1 MAEIVV
7 GLRDLARL
15 GAHLVDHWAEG
26 GGDIDGGDVWDWL
39 KSTGVVEAVP
49 GGFDSDKHEAGPHD
63 VMDGDPWFETT
74 KAVKVARRWLEL
86 KAQRAL
92 DAQTKAPATE
102 DQERP
107 TDS

>member
-1 MAEIVV
+1 MTDIVV

-15 GAHLVDHWAEG
+15 GALMVDHWAEG
-26 GGDIDGGDVWDWL
+26 GGDIDGGDAWEWL
-39 KSTGVVEAVP
+39 KSCGVIEEVT

-74 KAVKVARRWLEL
+74 RAVKVARRWLEL

-92 DAQTKAPATE
+92 DAQTSGTATAPRAE
-102 DQERP
+102 D
-107 TDS
+107 